1 MKGLALIAALAII
14 CGFVSGCAGLM
25 IAPVIPPMGF
35 VYSDVKAPLDVD
47 YDNSTVTGK
56 RGTASS
62 ISILGLVAVGDA
74 SAKAAAESAGI
85 TRIEHADYE
94 IMSVLWVFAKYTT
107 IVYGQ

>member
-1 MKGLALIAALAII
+1 MKRLAIVVALAII
-14 CGFVSGCAGLM
+14 CGFVSGCAGFA
-25 IAPVIPPMGF
+25 APVIPPLGL
-35 VYSDVKAPLDVD
+35 VYTDVKAPLDLD

-94 IMSVLWVFAKYTT
+94 MMHVLWVFAKYTT